1 MGNWGSK
8 NKPSKEERQR
18 KKDAADR
25 NAAIER
31 QANAD
36 AKTDSQII
44 KLLLLGA
51 GESGKSTLFKQMIQL
66 YGTGF
71 DKATL
76 EGYKDNIHGNV
87 IQGITMLAQQTD
99 ILDPKFG
106 CQTSSEVQGSKDIF
120 IKAAKQQQE
129 LPLTMDMAKHV
140 VALWADS
147 GIKKVFLNHRSRTQI
162 PDSAD
167 YFFDNVMRL
176 ADEKYVPTYADV
188 LHCRART
195 TGIVETAFQIK
206 KDQFRLM
213 DVGGQRNERKKWIHC
228 FESVTAV
235 LFVAA
240 ISEYDQ
246 VLFEDSTQNRMV
258 EALDLFE
265 EMCNAKWFERSS
277 MILFLNKRDLFA
289 EKIKKADL
297 SVCFPDYK
305 DGVDEKKAALF
316 IQAKF
321 LARNHKPQKMKVF
334 CHITCATDA
343 DNVKF
348 TFNAVRQTIIDASLV
363 RSGLQ

>member
-1 MGNWGSK
+1 
-8 NKPSKEERQR
+8 
-18 KKDAADR
+18 
-25 NAAIER
+25 
-31 QANAD
+31 
-36 AKTDSQII
+36 
-44 KLLLLGA
+44 
-51 GESGKSTLFKQMIQL
+51 MIQI

-71 DKATL
+71 DKASL

-87 IQGITMLAQQTD
+87 IQGITTLAQHTEL
-99 ILDPKFG
+99 LDPKFG
-106 CQTSSEVQGSKDIF
+106 CQTGAEVQGSKDVF
-120 IKAAKQQQE
+120 LRAAKAQQE
-129 LPLTMDMAKHV
+129 LQLTPETAKHV
-140 VALWADS
+140 SALWSDPA
-147 GIKKVFLNHRSRTQI
+147 IKKAFKEHRSRMQI

-167 YFFDNVMRL
+167 YFFDNVSRL
-176 ADEKYVPTYADV
+176 ADEKYVPTYNDV

-195 TGIVETAFQIK
+195 TGIVETQFQIK
-206 KDQFRLM
+206 KDCFKLM

-228 FESVTAV
+228 FEGVTAV

-289 EKIKKADL
+289 EKIKKVDL
-297 SVCFPDYK
+297 VQCFPDYK
-305 DGVDEKKAALF
+305 DGQDEKKAALF
-316 IQAKF
+316 IQNKF

-334 CHITCATDA
+334 CHITCATDG

>member
-1 MGNWGSK
+1 MGNWNSK
-8 NKPSKEERQR
+8 KGMSKEERA
-18 KKDAADR
+18 KKKAAADT
-25 NAAIER
+25 NSAIEK
-31 QANAD
+31 QAMSD
-36 AKTDSQII
+36 FKQDSQVI

-66 YGTGF
+66 YGSGF
-71 DKATL
+71 DKASL

-87 IQGITMLAQQTD
+87 IQGITILAQQTET
-99 ILDPKFG
+99 LDPKFG
-106 CQTSSEVQGSKDIF
+106 CQTSADVQGAKDIF
-120 IKAAKQQQE
+120 LRAFKAQQE
-129 LPLTMDMAKHV
+129 LQLTPDIAKQV
-140 VALWADS
+140 TLLWGDQ
-147 GIKKVFLNHRSRTQI
+147 GIKKAFTQHRAKMQI

-167 YFFDNVMRL
+167 YFFDNVQRL
-176 ADEKYVPTYADV
+176 ADEKYVPTYQDV

-195 TGIVETAFQIK
+195 TGIVETMFQIK
-206 KDQFRLM
+206 KDCFKLM

-228 FESVTAV
+228 FEGVTAV

-277 MILFLNKRDLFA
+277 MILFLNKRDLFG
-289 EKIKKADL
+289 EKIKKVDL
-297 SVCFPDYK
+297 SVCFNDYK
-305 DGVDEKKAALF
+305 EGPDEKKASYF
-316 IQAKF
+316 IQSKF